1 MIKNQKSK
9 IKNVL
14 ILLIST
20 ISSSAFSQTNTLPSV
35 GNVGIGTS
43 TPTVRLTVAGSTR
56 IDSALVVKDS
66 VVFNKS
72 LRVDQNVRF
81 LGETKMNQ
89 VKVTDEF
96 VVNGLSKLNGEVK
109 FTNIPLANNFSQL
122 SFLMMNQNGMVKKG
136 TGTEMVQ
143 AIQSL
148 VYGTASP
155 LPPLTVCDLEGYS
168 PTWANGPSK
177 IFVSCP
183 NTKVG
188 IGTSNP
194 EYTLDCRG
202 DAKTT
207 GHLWVNQSFS
217 VGTDLNTFS
226 KVNIL
231 NTNRAAAIQVNT
243 SGNTKEYQR
252 LMRFEYDN
260 PDTKIIEV
268 FNTATNRYPLTLHAN
283 GQLEIDNG
291 TAKILYLGTNGMFS
305 LRNNSIETFRVEAN
319 GMVRARKI
327 KVDSETWADYVFD
340 DNYKLLPL
348 DELEI
353 FVKQNKHLPS
363 IPSEKVMIEQ
373 GIDVTEMNVK
383 MMEKIE
389 ELTLY
394 LIQQNKEIEKLK
406 AEIQRMQQN

>member
-20 ISSSAFSQTNTLPSV
+20 ISSSAFSQSNSLPSV

-96 VVNGLSKLNGEVK
+96 VVNGLSKFNGDIK
-109 FTNIPLANNFSQL
+109 FTNVPLVNNYSQL

-136 TGTEMVQ
+136 TGTELSQ
-143 AIQSL
+143 AIQAL
-148 VYGTASP
+148 VYGTAAP
-155 LPPLTVCDLEGYS
+155 LPPLTECDLAGYL
-168 PTWANGPSK
+168 PTWINGPSK
-177 IFVSCP
+177 LFVNCP

-194 EYTLDCRG
+194 EYSLDVRG

-207 GHLWVNQSFS
+207 GNLWVNQSFS
-217 VGTDLNTFS
+217 VGTDMNTFS

-243 SGNTKEYQR
+243 SGNTKQYQR
-252 LMRFEYDN
+252 LIRFEYDN

-268 FNTATNRYPLTLHAN
+268 FNTATNHYPFTLHAN

-291 TAKILYLGTNGMFS
+291 TAKIFHLGTNGMLS
-305 LRNNSIETFRVEAN
+305 LRNNTIETFRVEAN

-340 DNYKLLPL
+340 ENYKLLPL
-348 DELEI
+348 SELEI
-353 FVKQNKHLPS
+353 FLKRNKHLPS
-363 IPSEKVMIEQ
+363 IPSEQQIKDE